1 MNYFWGLINQPLKT
15 LIRKHNDFM
24 GYLYKL
30 LIILLFIILLP
41 ATSYNILFSQQQ
53 SKDQQ
58 LDQYL
63 SEYRINKNVASIS
76 AGVLHKGKITWL
88 NAKGYADLS
97 HQIPAT
103 PKTIYRIASISKV
116 ITAVAVMQLWEKGK
130 INLDADAIRYIP
142 YFPKKKWKFTVRQI
156 LQHTAGLRS
165 YKPGEFNSTV
175 FFPTTRDAV
184 NVISDDPL
192 LYKPGTKFL
201 YTTLGY
207 NLLAGIIENA
217 SGMKFVDYLRKYIFE
232 PAEMNSTYAEYQR
245 EIIPNKAV
253 GYDKDKYRKIENAP
267 LADLSIKFAGGGL
280 VSTPHDILKF
290 AHCLL
295 NNKLINHST
304 LDSMLIQTRLS
315 NGRIMESGLGFD
327 IKTDTYGKKFFGH
340 YGFGTGFISLLAIY
354 PKDTTAVVDFINT
367 DDRNL
372 GSPALDLASIV
383 LENKRSVP
391 PKPLSDQMMNITL
404 SKNLDSAIAECAI
417 IKRDTSNRIDMS
429 SSEFNLF
436 GYDLLSI
443 KRNYDA
449 IRWFNFFTTQFP
461 KNISAY
467 IGLGDSYY
475 HDNNKGKAFQF
486 YRRALLIDSTNS
498 YALRMIK
505 KIQSE

>member
-1 MNYFWGLINQPLKT
+1 
-15 LIRKHNDFM
+15 M
-24 GYLYKL
+24 GRLFK
-30 LIILLFIILLP
+30 LIINILFIVLLP
-41 ATSYNILFSQQQ
+41 ASSYNILFSQQQ
-53 SKDQQ
+53 SKDQK

-63 SEYRINKNVASIS
+63 SEFQINKNVASIS
-76 AGVLHKGKITWL
+76 AGVLHKGKIAWL

-97 HQIPAT
+97 HQIPAA

-130 INLDADAIRYIP
+130 LNLDADAIRYIP

-175 FFPTTRDAV
+175 YYPTTRDAV
-184 NVISDDPL
+184 NILSDDPL
-192 LYKPGTKFL
+192 AYKPGTKFL

-207 NLLAGIIENA
+207 NLLASIIENV
-217 SGMKFVDYLRKYIFE
+217 SGMKFIDYLIKYIFE
-232 PAEMNSTYAEYQR
+232 PAEMNSTFAEYQR
-245 EIIPNKAV
+245 EIILNKAV
-253 GYDKDKYRKIENAP
+253 GYDKNKLRKIENAP

-280 VSTPHDILKF
+280 VSTAQDILKF

-295 NNKLINHST
+295 NGKLLKHAT
-304 LDSMLIQTRLS
+304 LDSMLVQTRLS
-315 NGRIMESGLGFD
+315 NGRIMESGLGFE
-327 IKTDTYGKKFFGH
+327 IKTDAYGKKFFGH

-354 PKDTTAVVDFINT
+354 PNDSTAVVDLINT

-383 LENKRSVP
+383 LENRIPFP
-391 PKPLSDQMMNITL
+391 PKPLSDEMMDITL
-404 SKNLDSAIAECAI
+404 RKNLDSAIAECII
-417 IKRDTSNRIDMS
+417 IKSDSSNRIDMS
-429 SSEFNLF
+429 TSEFNLF

-461 KNISAY
+461 KNISAFL
-467 IGLGDSYY
+467 GLGDSYY
-475 HDNNKGKAFQF
+475 HDKNKGKAIQF
-486 YRRALLIDSTNS
+486 YRRALMIESTNS

-505 KIQSE
+505 EIQSE